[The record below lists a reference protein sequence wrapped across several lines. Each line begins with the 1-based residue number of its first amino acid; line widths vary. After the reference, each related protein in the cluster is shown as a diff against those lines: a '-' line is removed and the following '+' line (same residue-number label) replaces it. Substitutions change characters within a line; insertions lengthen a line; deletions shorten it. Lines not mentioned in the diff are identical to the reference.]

1 MPDQKGRLEILKV
14 HARNKK
20 LGEDVDL
27 SEVAS
32 RVPGF
37 TGADLANLLNE
48 VGRSPARP
56 HHLTWPSCF
65 CCLLPVGGFA
75 LHLSGCAEEGYH
87 MAADLSCAFITT
99 EVEFSVSSS
108 QTMDVRC
115 MLKQDAAG
123 KHPCI
128 CKSAHFVTVL
138 P

>member
-48 VGRSPARP
+48 VGQPSRSPAVLVQQSR
-56 HHLTWPSCF
+56 
-65 CCLLPVGGFA
+65 CLLLA
-75 LHLSGCAEEGYH
+75 CERCA
-87 MAADLSCAFITT
+87 
-99 EVEFSVSSS
+99 
-108 QTMDVRC
+108 
-115 MLKQDAAG
+115 
-123 KHPCI
+123 
-128 CKSAHFVTVL
+128 
-138 P
+138 

>member
-48 VGRSPARP
+48 VS
-56 HHLTWPSCF
+56 HHPPVHTMIVGLLSVY
-65 CCLLPVGGFA
+65 CLLVVISFVWHSFRCA
-75 LHLSGCAEEGYH
+75 MYSLRLLLTSLTLSHVLAPYNGC
-87 MAADLSCAFITT
+87 
-99 EVEFSVSSS
+99 
-108 QTMDVRC
+108 
-115 MLKQDAAG
+115 
-123 KHPCI
+123 
-128 CKSAHFVTVL
+128 
-138 P
+138 

>member
-48 VGRSPARP
+48 VSHIPARP
-56 HHLTWPSCF
+56 QYVTWPRHF
-65 CCLLPVGGFA
+65 CCLWILLPCI
-75 LHLSGCAEEGYH
+75 HLSVQRTAITWLLTCA
-87 MAADLSCAFITT
+87 SITT
-99 EVEFSVSSS
+99 EMEV
-108 QTMDVRC
+108 
-115 MLKQDAAG
+115 
-123 KHPCI
+123 
-128 CKSAHFVTVL
+128 
-138 P
+138 

>member
-48 VGRSPARP
+48 VSHP
-56 HHLTWPSCF
+56 
-65 CCLLPVGGFA
+65 LL
-75 LHLSGCAEEGYH
+75 
-87 MAADLSCAFITT
+87 AATC
-99 EVEFSVSSS
+99 E
-108 QTMDVRC
+108 
-115 MLKQDAAG
+115 
-123 KHPCI
+123 
-128 CKSAHFVTVL
+128 
-138 P
+138 

>member
-48 VGRSPARP
+48 VSHSPARP
-56 HHLTWPSCF
+56 HHLCVGLHAF
-65 CCLLPVGGFA
+65 VACCL
-75 LHLSGCAEEGYH
+75 
-87 MAADLSCAFITT
+87 
-99 EVEFSVSSS
+99 
-108 QTMDVRC
+108 
-115 MLKQDAAG
+115 
-123 KHPCI
+123 
-128 CKSAHFVTVL
+128 
-138 P
+138 